1 MSRGN
6 TRRNLD
12 LTFFFFWPC
21 FSAVKARSPN
31 HWTTREYLKPGFE
44 IQVLVLLLF
53 LTRCMASLGITL
65 LIC

>member
-12 LTFFFFWPC
+12 LTFFFFALFLSRESTKSQPLD
-21 FSAVKARSPN
+21 
-31 HWTTREYLKPGFE
+31 HQEYLKPGFE

-53 LTRCMASLGITL
+53 LTTCMASLGITL